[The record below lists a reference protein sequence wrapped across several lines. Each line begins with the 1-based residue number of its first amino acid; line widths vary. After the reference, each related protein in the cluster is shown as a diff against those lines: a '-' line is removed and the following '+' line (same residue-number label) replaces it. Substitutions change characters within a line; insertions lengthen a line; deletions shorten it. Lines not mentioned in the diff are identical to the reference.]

1 MCMNSNVTPPQDN
14 AGAAARSAGY
24 AKRRK
29 IVKIILIVFAVIIV
43 LYVATMWL
51 NPDELVDRWFSDDNT
66 SDLPPQN
73 IEFYP
78 ADKDYNIM
86 ADEEYLEYDRRISYY
101 DPDSGAT
108 YWVEEEE
115 VDSAEPF
122 VKFFHSYFQTVIY
135 GDALNYAEHF
145 SLAYEGELPEDFTMQ
160 MVYDIEL
167 RPHANA
173 NGEMCYIVNYK
184 IHKNNGTFRRDI
196 GSDVGRE
203 YLFTLVEEG
212 NRLLIVGMRPYT
224 SY

>member
-14 AGAAARSAGY
+14 ASAAARSAEY

-43 LYVATMWL
+43 LYVATMAL
-51 NPDELVDRWFSDDNT
+51 NPDELVDRWFSDDT

-108 YWVEEEE
+108 YWVEEEQ
-115 VDSAEPF
+115 VSTSEPF
-122 VKFFHSYFQTVIY
+122 VQFFHSYFQTVIY

-145 SLAYEGELPEDFTMQ
+145 APDYEGELPDDFTMQ

-173 NGEMCYIVNYK
+173 NGETCYIVNYK

-212 NRLLIVGMRPYT
+212 GRLLIAGMRPYT

>member
-1 MCMNSNVTPPQDN
+1 MNSNVTPPQDN
-14 AGAAARSAGY
+14 ASAAARSAEY

-43 LYVATMWL
+43 LYVATMAL
-51 NPDELVDRWFSDDNT
+51 NPDELVDRWFSDDT

-108 YWVEEEE
+108 YWVEEEQ
-115 VDSAEPF
+115 VSTSEPF
-122 VKFFHSYFQTVIY
+122 VQFFHSYFQTVIY

-145 SLAYEGELPEDFTMQ
+145 APDYEGELPDDFTMQ

-167 RPHANA
+167 RPHANS
-173 NGEMCYIVNYK
+173 NGETCYIVNYK

-212 NRLLIVGMRPYT
+212 GRLLIAGMRPYT

>member
-1 MCMNSNVTPPQDN
+1 MNSNVTPPQNN
-14 AGAAARSAGY
+14 ADARTRSAEY

-29 IVKIILIVFAVIIV
+29 IVKIILIVFAAIIV
-43 LYVATMWL
+43 LYLATMAL
-51 NPDELVDRWFSDDNT
+51 DPDELVDRWFSGDDA

-78 ADKDYNIM
+78 VDKDYNIM
-86 ADEEYLEYDRRISYY
+86 TDEEYLEYDRRISYY

-115 VDSAEPF
+115 LDSAEPF
-122 VKFFHSYFQTVIY
+122 VTFFHSYFQTVIY
-135 GDALNYAEHF
+135 GDVLNYAEHF
-145 SLAYEGELPEDFTMQ
+145 SSDYKGELPEDFTMQ

-173 NGEMCYIVNYK
+173 DGKRSYIVNYK
-184 IHKNNGTFRRDI
+184 IHKNNGTFRSDI

-203 YLFTLVEEG
+203 YLFTLVEQDG
-212 NRLLIVGMRPYT
+212 HLLIADMGPYT